1 VRYIEQVFDESDQ
14 LLHLPVDNR
23 VGPPAHG
30 RVGLGRT
37 QEGDGI
43 AQGGERVAELVR
55 EGGQEGVFPAVRFAQ
70 RFFGTTPI
78 AHVDDRRHVSDHAA
92 MFIQLRLVREP
103 HELTSEP
110 LVRHFDLDVDAFA
123 CERAYEVGLDGVVG
137 LLAQDLGDPPADQ
150 IRGLQSE
157 PRRVRPVDELE
168 PLLEIAVRD
177 QHRGAV
183 GDESQLPLR
192 PPRGFLGCE
201 PQRDVAVDFEHD
213 LLTARRIQGPA

>member
-1 VRYIEQVFDESDQ
+1 LI
-14 LLHLPVDNR
+14 
-23 VGPPAHG
+23 
-30 RVGLGRT
+30 
-37 QEGDGI
+37 
-43 AQGGERVAELVR
+43 
-55 EGGQEGVFPAVRFAQ
+55 
-70 RFFGTTPI
+70 
-78 AHVDDRRHVSDHAA
+78 
-92 MFIQLRLVREP
+92 IQLRLVREP
-103 HELTSEP
+103 HELMSEP

-168 PLLEIAVRD
+168 PVLEIAVRD

-183 GDESQLPLR
+183 GDEPQLPLS
-192 PPRGFLGCE
+192 PPRGFLSCE